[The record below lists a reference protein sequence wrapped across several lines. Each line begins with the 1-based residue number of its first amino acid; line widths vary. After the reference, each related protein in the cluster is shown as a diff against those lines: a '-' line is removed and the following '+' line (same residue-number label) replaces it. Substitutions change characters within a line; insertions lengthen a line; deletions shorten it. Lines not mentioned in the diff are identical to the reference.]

1 MHNSEFFM
9 VVEEI
14 PKKKQNQMK
23 LWSGQNTRLNLRSAH
38 FPETFS
44 VSIAAEPAK
53 MLP

>member
-23 LWSGQNTRLNLRSAH
+23 LRSEQKTKLNLRSAH

-44 VSIAAEPAK
+44 ISIAAEPTK